1 VSETFNV
8 NVDEL
13 RASASFARSIG
24 NELGGPIGTAL
35 KDNAGAEAQL
45 AGWSIGPALERIGTD
60 WAPALAALHARLTDT
75 AANLEATAQGHEWTD
90 HSIADLMKGLGAR

>member
-1 VSETFNV
+1 MSETFNV

-24 NELGGPIGTAL
+24 DELGGPIDTAL

-45 AGWSIGPALERIGTD
+45 AGWSMGLALEQLGAD
-60 WAPALAALHARLTDT
+60 WAPALAALRARLTDT

-90 HSIADLMKGLGAR
+90 HSIADLTKGLGVR